1 MKHSSIIFAVA
12 LILGLF
18 VVGSSAYALSPET
31 ELLLQLLEKK
41 GVVTQDEAD
50 ALRKEVEAAGSAAD
64 KETMKAEIKEE
75 VTEELKAEG
84 GILSGIQEHI
94 SLSGLIEVEASF
106 GDDFEDNDLSD
117 IVLAT
122 VELGIDAEINDWVKG
137 HLLLL
142 YEEDE
147 TEPIDVDEGT
157 ITIGNPEVCP
167 GYVTAGK
174 MYVPFGNFETHMISD
189 PLTLELGETNE
200 SAIQVGVETSGFYA
214 SVYAFNGDV
223 DEHDNDD
230 DEIEGF
236 GVNAGFAYENDSVSL
251 DLGVYYINNI
261 GDSDLLTEFLPDEI
275 DDYVE
280 GYGVHGIF
288 NIGPFSLIGEY
299 MESGDEF
306 EVGELAFGSDGAEP
320 AAWNVEAGYTFEL
333 AGKETTLAIGYQGT
347 DEALALE
354 LPETRLMGSVAM
366 EIFDSTSLAFEWT
379 HDEDYDESDGGT
391 GEDTDIATIQLGV
404 EF

>member
-1 MKHSSIIFAVA
+1 MIFVMA

-18 VVGSSAYALSPET
+18 AVTSNAHALSPET
-31 ELLLQLLEKK
+31 EMLLQLLEKK

-50 ALRKEVEAAGSAAD
+50 ALRKEVEAAAPAAD

-75 VTEELKAEG
+75 ITEELKAEG

-94 SLSGLIEVEASF
+94 TLSGLIEVEASF

-122 VELGIDAEINDWVKG
+122 VELGIDAEINDWVQG

-142 YEEDE
+142 YEEDD

-200 SAIQVGVETSGFYA
+200 SAVQVGIETSGFYA

-223 DEHDNDD
+223 DEHDNHD

-236 GVNAGFAYENDSVSL
+236 GANVGFAYENDNVSM
-251 DLGVYYINNI
+251 DLGVDYINSI
-261 GDSDLLTEFLPDEI
+261 GDSDLLTEFLPGEI

-280 GYGVHGIF
+280 GCGLHGIF
-288 NIGPFSLIGEY
+288 NIGPFTLIGEY
-299 MESGDEF
+299 IEAVDEF

-320 AAWNVEAGYTFEL
+320 SAWNVEAGYTFEL

-354 LPETRLMGSVAM
+354 LPEYRLMGSVAM
-366 EIFDSTSLAFEWT
+366 EIFDGTSLAFEWA

-391 GEDTDIATIQLGV
+391 GEDADIATVQLGV